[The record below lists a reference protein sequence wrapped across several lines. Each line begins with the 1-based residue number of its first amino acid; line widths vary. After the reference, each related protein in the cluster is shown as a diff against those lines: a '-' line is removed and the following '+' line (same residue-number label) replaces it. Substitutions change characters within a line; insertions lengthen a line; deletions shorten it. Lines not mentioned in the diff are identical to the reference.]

1 MSEIEVLILS
11 DKEIIPTDEY
21 VYSVLGEKKIFWQDL
36 MKYLSENHK
45 DFIGS
50 WNYYNDGKQWLFKMV
65 WKKKTIFW
73 AGILKDTFRISFY
86 FGDKAESKIFESDLP
101 QTVKDNFIT
110 AKRYGKIRA
119 ISTKIY
125 SLSDIEVIK
134 KLVTLKIKIK

>member
-1 MSEIEVLILS
+1 
-11 DKEIIPTDEY
+11 
-21 VYSVLGEKKIFWQDL
+21 
-36 MKYLSENHK
+36 
-45 DFIGS
+45 
-50 WNYYNDGKQWLFKMV
+50 
-65 WKKKTIFW
+65 
-73 AGILKDTFRISFY
+73 LKDTFRISFY